1 MVTPYF
7 NIWDKSAGRIGN
19 PIAFLPSQYTSN
31 DNNHHINKGTSP
43 AESSHS
49 PNQPSPT
56 INMTTVGAFAYCMEA
71 TESLSQVTTYFLQ
84 QRVDM
89 RDQHELGSWL
99 TRFKELDLRLI
110 HWKMLLPQKW
120 KADMARQD
128 SRMDPN
134 LTLAH
139 VSHNT
144 SIILL
149 HQPIAFPAPSW
160 AFAARLPSTCSAHT
174 CSAAAV
180 EVAAIARNYLK
191 TLPASL
197 PVANLLAFCLFIA
210 ARALLIHWQYY
221 PPAALAPEFPSL
233 VESLDKMSRL
243 WRGYDE
249 GHLPSDLAGRYA
261 QKLRDLQSRCVKE
274 ELYCIDPSG
283 YTAEVS
289 DLEQPPVQNAV
300 PDILQSMHSVPN
312 GPILGH
318 DSTYEAGT
326 GDLNMISQMILDPKF
341 MDMDRIISFHDG
353 MFNADD
359 YAV

>member
-1 MVTPYF
+1 
-7 NIWDKSAGRIGN
+7 
-19 PIAFLPSQYTSN
+19 
-31 DNNHHINKGTSP
+31 
-43 AESSHS
+43 
-49 PNQPSPT
+49 
-56 INMTTVGAFAYCMEA
+56 MTTVGAYAYSIETTEA
-71 TESLSQVTTYFLQ
+71 ISQVSTYFLQ

-89 RDQHELGSWL
+89 RDQHDLGSWL
-99 TRFKELDLRLI
+99 TRFKELDLRLT

-144 SIILL
+144 STILL

-160 AFAARLPSTCSAHT
+160 AFAARLPSASSADT

-191 TLPASL
+191 TLPARL
-197 PVANLLAFCLFIA
+197 PVANLLAFCLFTA

-221 PPAALAPEFPSL
+221 PSAALAPEFPSL
-233 VESLDKMSRL
+233 VECLDKMSRL

-249 GHLPSDLAGRYA
+249 GRLPSDLAGRYA
-261 QKLRDLQSRCVKE
+261 QKLRDLQSRCVQE

-289 DLEQPPVQNAV
+289 HLEQPPVQNSV
-300 PDILQSMHSVPN
+300 PDILQRVHSVPN
-312 GPILGH
+312 GQIPALE
-318 DSTYEAGT
+318 SEYQTGT
-326 GDLNMISQMILDPKF
+326 GDLNMISQMFLDPKF

>member
-1 MVTPYF
+1 
-7 NIWDKSAGRIGN
+7 
-19 PIAFLPSQYTSN
+19 
-31 DNNHHINKGTSP
+31 
-43 AESSHS
+43 
-49 PNQPSPT
+49 
-56 INMTTVGAFAYCMEA
+56 
-71 TESLSQVTTYFLQ
+71 
-84 QRVDM
+84 
-89 RDQHELGSWL
+89 
-99 TRFKELDLRLI
+99 
-110 HWKMLLPQKW
+110 MLLPQKW

-128 SRMDPN
+128 RRMDPN

-160 AFAARLPSTCSAHT
+160 SFAARLPSVCSADT

-191 TLPASL
+191 TLPARL

-221 PPAALAPEFPSL
+221 SPAALAPEFSSL
-233 VESLDKMSRL
+233 VESLDTMSRL

-249 GHLPSDLAGRYA
+249 GRSPSDLAGRYA
-261 QKLRDLQSRCVKE
+261 QKLRDLHDRCVKD
-274 ELYCIDPSG
+274 ELYSIDPSG

-289 DLEQPPVQNAV
+289 DLEEPLVQNTVQDVLPSTSSASSGPV
-300 PDILQSMHSVPN
+300 PPHAPAHQT
-312 GPILGH
+312 G
-318 DSTYEAGT
+318 GT
-326 GDLNMISQMILDPKF
+326 GDLNMISQMFLDPKF
-341 MDMDRIISFHDG
+341 IDMDRIISFHDG

-359 YAV
+359 YYAV